1 MQYMMI
7 VTWFARALISAST
20 FSGDWLGN
28 SKGAEQEAHVEGKAN
43 NRSSIYDSN
52 GGSNYNATFT
62 VVPESS
68 TIALI
73 AGSLCFAYV
82 MLRRRLS

>member
-1 MQYMMI
+1 MV

-43 NRSSIYDSN
+43 N
-52 GGSNYNATFT
+52 
-62 VVPESS
+62 VVD
-68 TIALI
+68 
-73 AGSLCFAYV
+73 FDRQY
-82 MLRRRLS
+82 